1 MANTASNITTLR
13 PAQQDA
19 LWSVREDLHAR
30 FDGLVD
36 PAQVDVIL
44 DSAAAN
50 RDAKITVFSKIFI
63 AREATAALQQIAGNV
78 NADLL
83 DFIALNRGMAA

>member
-1 MANTASNITTLR
+1 MATKASQITTIR
-13 PAQQDA
+13 PAEQDA

-36 PAQVDVIL
+36 PARVDAIL
-44 DSAAAN
+44 DSVAAN

>member
-1 MANTASNITTLR
+1 MANTASDISTIR

-36 PAQVDVIL
+36 PAQVDTIL
-44 DSAAAN
+44 DQVAAN

-63 AREATAALQQIAGNV
+63 AREATAALQKIAGNV
-78 NADLL
+78 HSNLL

>member
-1 MANTASNITTLR
+1 MATNITSISG
-13 PAQQDA
+13 AKHDS

-30 FDGLVD
+30 FDGRVD
-36 PAQVDVIL
+36 PHHVDAIL
-44 DSAAAN
+44 DSVAAG
-50 RDAKITVFSKIFI
+50 RDAKITMFSKIFI
-63 AREATAALQQIAGNV
+63 AREATAALQQVAGNV